1 MGAISILGL
10 VAGWLFK
17 KYPIEAPDVDE
28 VVNAEIELQRDKGL
42 KVAGKDV

>member
-17 KYPIEAPDVDE
+17 KYPIEAPDVEE
-28 VVNAEIELQRDKGL
+28 VVNAEIQMQRDKGL
-42 KVAGKDV
+42 KVPDKDV